1 MKDRSHPASPNQFA
15 TNGHS
20 IESFP
25 NRSKLIAMTN
35 KLAGNEMLV
44 RDGFKGWE
52 RRG

>member
-1 MKDRSHPASPNQFA
+1 MRGRIQHPLINLQRMAI
-15 TNGHS
+15 S